1 MGSII
6 LYNVIFALTGLA
18 ISPFMVALIKR
29 YSNEEKI
36 IDKDFFNDVKF
47 DWKVALV
54 TSLLIILL
62 LYFLGISEKF
72 FLYSVL
78 SIILVIE
85 AFVDIKAK
93 ILPNSLNFI
102 GFLIGITYT
111 YITCVRDIYAGL
123 DLLLGMV
130 TGAGV
135 FLLIALF
142 ALIVYRREGMG
153 LGDVKL
159 MGMLGL
165 FFGFANIVQIFILS
179 FFVAAIISIVLLA
192 TKIKKTTDYIAF
204 GPFIVIATVVT
215 MIIPA
220 SKSVEYLM
228 SVMRK

>member
-1 MGSII
+1 MGSIV

-18 ISPFMVALIKR
+18 VSPFMTALIKR
-29 YSNEEKI
+29 YSREEKI

-62 LYFLGISEKF
+62 LYFFGVSEKF
-72 FLYSVL
+72 FLYSIL
-78 SIILVIE
+78 SIILTME

-93 ILPNSLNFI
+93 ILPNSLNFA
-102 GFLIGITYT
+102 GFLIGIVYT
-111 YITCVRDIYAGL
+111 YITCIRDIYAGL

-142 ALIVYRREGMG
+142 ALIVYKREGMG

-165 FFGFANIVQIFILS
+165 FFGFTNIIQIFILS
-179 FFVAAIISIVLLA
+179 FFVAAVISIILLA

-220 SKSVEYLM
+220 SKSIEYLM
-228 SVMRK
+228 TVMHK

>member
-1 MGSII
+1 MGSVV

-18 ISPFMVALIKR
+18 VSPFMTALIKR
-29 YSNEEKI
+29 YSREEKI

-54 TSLLIILL
+54 ISLLIILL
-62 LYFLGISEKF
+62 LYFFGVSEKF
-72 FLYSVL
+72 FLYSIL
-78 SIILVIE
+78 SIILTME

-93 ILPNSLNFI
+93 ILPNSLNFV
-102 GFLIGITYT
+102 GFLIGIVYT
-111 YITCVRDIYAGL
+111 YITCIRDIYAGL
-123 DLLLGMV
+123 DLLLGMI

-165 FFGFANIVQIFILS
+165 FFGFTNIIQIFILS
-179 FFVAAIISIVLLA
+179 FFVAAVISIILLA

-220 SKSVEYLM
+220 SKSIEYLM
-228 SVMRK
+228 TVMHK

>member
-1 MGSII
+1 MGSVV

-18 ISPFMVALIKR
+18 VSPFMTALIKR
-29 YSNEEKI
+29 YSREEKI
-36 IDKDFFNDVKF
+36 IDKDFFNDVRF

-62 LYFLGISEKF
+62 LYFFGVSEKF
-72 FLYSVL
+72 FLYSIL
-78 SIILVIE
+78 SIILTME

-93 ILPNSLNFI
+93 ILPNSLNFA
-102 GFLIGITYT
+102 GFLMGIVYT
-111 YITCVRDIYAGL
+111 YITCIRDIYAGL
-123 DLLLGMV
+123 DLLLGMI

-165 FFGFANIVQIFILS
+165 FFGFTNIIQIFILS
-179 FFVAAIISIVLLA
+179 FFVAAVISIILLA

-220 SKSVEYLM
+220 SKSIEYLM
-228 SVMRK
+228 TVMHK

>member
-6 LYNVIFALTGLA
+6 FYNVIVALTSLA

-29 YSNEEKI
+29 YSNEEKVL
-36 IDKDFFNDVKF
+36 DKSFFSDVKF
-47 DWKVALV
+47 DWKVAL
-54 TSLLIILL
+54 IIAFLNIGL
-62 LYFLGISEKF
+62 LYFFGISEKF

-78 SIILVIE
+78 SIILVME
-85 AFVDIKAK
+85 AFIDIKAK

-102 GFLIGITYT
+102 GFLIGITYAF
-111 YITCVRDIYAGL
+111 IVSIRDIYVGL
-123 DLLLGMV
+123 DLLLGMI

-142 ALIVYRREGMG
+142 ALIVYRKEGMG

-165 FFGFANIVQIFILS
+165 FFGFTNTIQIFILS
-179 FFVAAIISIVLLA
+179 FFVAAIISIILLA

-220 SKSVEYLM
+220 SVSMQYLM
-228 SVMRK
+228 NVMGR

>member
-1 MGSII
+1 MGSVV

-18 ISPFMVALIKR
+18 VSPFMTALIKR
-29 YSNEEKI
+29 YSREEKI

-62 LYFLGISEKF
+62 LYFFGVSEKF
-72 FLYSVL
+72 FLYSIL
-78 SIILVIE
+78 SIILTME

-93 ILPNSLNFI
+93 ILPNSLNFA
-102 GFLIGITYT
+102 GFLIGIVYT
-111 YITCVRDIYAGL
+111 YITCIRDIYAGL
-123 DLLLGMV
+123 DLLLGMI

-165 FFGFANIVQIFILS
+165 FFGFTNIIQIFILS
-179 FFVAAIISIVLLA
+179 FFVAAVISIILLA

-220 SKSVEYLM
+220 SKSIEYLM
-228 SVMRK
+228 TVMHK

>member
-36 IDKDFFNDVKF
+36 VDKDFFNDVKF
-47 DWKVALV
+47 DWKVAIV

-78 SIILVIE
+78 SVILVIE

-228 SVMRK
+228 TVMRK

>member
-1 MGSII
+1 MGSVV

-18 ISPFMVALIKR
+18 VSTFMTALIKR
-29 YSNEEKI
+29 YSREEKI

-54 TSLLIILL
+54 TLLLIILL
-62 LYFLGISEKF
+62 LYFFGVSEKF
-72 FLYSVL
+72 FLYSIL
-78 SIILVIE
+78 SIILTME

-93 ILPNSLNFI
+93 ILPNSLNFA
-102 GFLIGITYT
+102 GFLIGIVYT
-111 YITCVRDIYAGL
+111 YITCIRDIYAGL
-123 DLLLGMV
+123 DLLLGMI

-165 FFGFANIVQIFILS
+165 FFGFTNIIQIFILS
-179 FFVAAIISIVLLA
+179 FFVAAVISIILLA

-220 SKSVEYLM
+220 SKSIEYLM
-228 SVMRK
+228 TVMHK

>member
-1 MGSII
+1 MGSVV

-18 ISPFMVALIKR
+18 VSPFMTALIKR
-29 YSNEEKI
+29 YSREEKI

-62 LYFLGISEKF
+62 LYFFGVSEKF
-72 FLYSVL
+72 FLYSIL
-78 SIILVIE
+78 SIILTME
-85 AFVDIKAK
+85 AFADIKAK
-93 ILPNSLNFI
+93 ILPNSLNFA
-102 GFLIGITYT
+102 GFLIGIVYT
-111 YITCVRDIYAGL
+111 YITCIRDIYAGL
-123 DLLLGMV
+123 DLLLGMI

-165 FFGFANIVQIFILS
+165 FFGFTNIIQIFILS
-179 FFVAAIISIVLLA
+179 FFVAAVISIILLA

-220 SKSVEYLM
+220 SKSIEYLM
-228 SVMRK
+228 TVMHK

>member
-1 MGSII
+1 MGSVV

-18 ISPFMVALIKR
+18 VSPFMTALIKR
-29 YSNEEKI
+29 YSREEKI
-36 IDKDFFNDVKF
+36 IDKDFFNDVRF

-62 LYFLGISEKF
+62 LYFFGVSEKF
-72 FLYSVL
+72 FLYSIL
-78 SIILVIE
+78 SIILTME

-93 ILPNSLNFI
+93 ILPNSLNFA
-102 GFLIGITYT
+102 GFLIGIVYT
-111 YITCVRDIYAGL
+111 YITCIRDIYAGL
-123 DLLLGMV
+123 DLLLGMI

-165 FFGFANIVQIFILS
+165 FFGFTNIIQIFILS
-179 FFVAAIISIVLLA
+179 FFVAAVISIILLA

-220 SKSVEYLM
+220 SKSIEYLM
-228 SVMRK
+228 TVMHK

>member
-1 MGSII
+1 MGSVV

-18 ISPFMVALIKR
+18 VSPFMTALIKR
-29 YSNEEKI
+29 YSREEKI
-36 IDKDFFNDVKF
+36 IDKDFFNDVRF
-47 DWKVALV
+47 DWRVALV

-62 LYFLGISEKF
+62 LYFFGVSEKF
-72 FLYSVL
+72 FLYSIL
-78 SIILVIE
+78 SIILTME

-93 ILPNSLNFI
+93 ILPNSLNFA
-102 GFLIGITYT
+102 GFLIGIVYT
-111 YITCVRDIYAGL
+111 YITCIRDIYAGL
-123 DLLLGMV
+123 DLLLGMI

-165 FFGFANIVQIFILS
+165 FFGFTNIIQIFILS
-179 FFVAAIISIVLLA
+179 FFVAAVISIILLA

-220 SKSVEYLM
+220 SKSIEYLM
-228 SVMRK
+228 TVMHK

>member
-1 MGSII
+1 MGSIV

-18 ISPFMVALIKR
+18 ISPFMTALIKR
-29 YSNEEKI
+29 YSREEKI

-62 LYFLGISEKF
+62 LYFFGVSEKF
-72 FLYSVL
+72 FLYSIL
-78 SIILVIE
+78 SVILVME

-93 ILPNSLNFI
+93 ILPNSLNFA
-102 GFLIGITYT
+102 GFLIGIVYT

-165 FFGFANIVQIFILS
+165 FFGFTNIIQIFILS
-179 FFVAAIISIVLLA
+179 FFVAAVVSIILLA
-192 TKIKKTTDYIAF
+192 TRIKKTTDYIAF
-204 GPFIVIATVVT
+204 GPFIVIATVAT

-220 SKSVEYLM
+220 SKSIEYLM
-228 SVMRK
+228 TVMHK

>member
-6 LYNVIFALTGLA
+6 FYNVIVALTSLA
-18 ISPFMVALIKR
+18 VSPFMVALIKR
-29 YSNEEKI
+29 YSNEEKVL
-36 IDKDFFNDVKF
+36 DKNFFCDVKF
-47 DWKVALV
+47 DWKVALI
-54 TSLLIILL
+54 TAFLNIGL
-62 LYFLGISEKF
+62 LYFFGISEKF

-78 SIILVIE
+78 SIILVME
-85 AFVDIKAK
+85 AFIDIKAK

-102 GFLIGITYT
+102 GFLIGITYAF
-111 YITCVRDIYAGL
+111 IVSVRDVYAGL

-142 ALIVYRREGMG
+142 ALIVYRKEGMG

-165 FFGFANIVQIFILS
+165 FFGFTNTIQIFILS
-179 FFVAAIISIVLLA
+179 FFVAAIISVILLA

-204 GPFIVIATVVT
+204 GPFIVIATVIT

-220 SKSVEYLM
+220 SVSMQYLM
-228 SVMRK
+228 NVMGR

>member
-1 MGSII
+1 MGSVV

-18 ISPFMVALIKR
+18 VSPFMTALIKR
-29 YSNEEKI
+29 YSREEKI

-62 LYFLGISEKF
+62 LYFFGVSEKF
-72 FLYSVL
+72 FLYSIL
-78 SIILVIE
+78 SIILTME

-93 ILPNSLNFI
+93 ILPNSLNFA
-102 GFLIGITYT
+102 GFLIGIVYT
-111 YITCVRDIYAGL
+111 YITCIRDIYAGL
-123 DLLLGMV
+123 DLLLGMI
-130 TGAGV
+130 TGAGM

-165 FFGFANIVQIFILS
+165 FFGFTNIIQIFILS
-179 FFVAAIISIVLLA
+179 FFVAAVISIILLA
-192 TKIKKTTDYIAF
+192 TKIKKTADYIAF

-220 SKSVEYLM
+220 SKSIEYLM
-228 SVMRK
+228 TVMHK

>member
-1 MGSII
+1 MGSIV

-18 ISPFMVALIKR
+18 VSPFMTALIKR
-29 YSNEEKI
+29 YSREEKI

-62 LYFLGISEKF
+62 LYFFGVSEKF
-72 FLYSVL
+72 FLYSIL
-78 SIILVIE
+78 SIILTME

-93 ILPNSLNFI
+93 ILPNSLNFA
-102 GFLIGITYT
+102 GFLIGIVYT
-111 YITCVRDIYAGL
+111 YITCIRDIYAGL
-123 DLLLGMV
+123 DLLLGML

-142 ALIVYRREGMG
+142 ALIVYKREGMG

-165 FFGFANIVQIFILS
+165 FFGFTNIIQIFILS
-179 FFVAAIISIVLLA
+179 FFVAAVISIILLA

-220 SKSVEYLM
+220 SKSIEYLM
-228 SVMRK
+228 TVMHK

>member
-6 LYNVIFALTGLA
+6 FYNVIVALTSLA

-36 IDKDFFNDVKF
+36 IDKGFFSDVKF
-47 DWKVALV
+47 EWKVAL
-54 TSLLIILL
+54 TISLLNILL
-62 LYFLGISEKF
+62 LYFFGISEKF

-78 SIILVIE
+78 SIILVME
-85 AFVDIKAK
+85 AFIDIKAK
-93 ILPNSLNFI
+93 ILPNSLNFV
-102 GFLIGITYT
+102 GFLIGITYAFVVS
-111 YITCVRDIYAGL
+111 VRDIYAGL

-142 ALIVYRREGMG
+142 ALVVYRKEGMG

-159 MGMLGL
+159 MGVLGL
-165 FFGFANIVQIFILS
+165 FFGFTNTIQIFILS
-179 FFVAAIISIVLLA
+179 FFVAAIISIILLI
-192 TKIKKTTDYIAF
+192 TKVKKTTDYIAF
-204 GPFIVIATVVT
+204 GPFIVIATVIT

-220 SKSVEYLM
+220 SVSMQYLM
-228 SVMRK
+228 NVMGR

>member
-1 MGSII
+1 MGSIV

-18 ISPFMVALIKR
+18 VSPFMTALIKR
-29 YSNEEKI
+29 YSREEKI

-62 LYFLGISEKF
+62 LYFFGVSEKF
-72 FLYSVL
+72 FLYSIL
-78 SIILVIE
+78 SIILTME

-93 ILPNSLNFI
+93 ILPNSLNFA
-102 GFLIGITYT
+102 GFLIGIVYT
-111 YITCVRDIYAGL
+111 YITCIRDIYAGL
-123 DLLLGMV
+123 DLLLGMI

-165 FFGFANIVQIFILS
+165 FFGFTNIIQIFILS
-179 FFVAAIISIVLLA
+179 FFVAAVISIILLA

-220 SKSVEYLM
+220 SKSIEYLM
-228 SVMRK
+228 TVMHK

>member
-1 MGSII
+1 MGSVV

-18 ISPFMVALIKR
+18 VSPFMTALIKR
-29 YSNEEKI
+29 YSREEKI

-54 TSLLIILL
+54 TLLLIILL
-62 LYFLGISEKF
+62 LYFFGVSEKF
-72 FLYSVL
+72 FLYSIL
-78 SIILVIE
+78 SIILTME

-93 ILPNSLNFI
+93 ILPNSLNFA
-102 GFLIGITYT
+102 GFLIGIVYT
-111 YITCVRDIYAGL
+111 YITCIRDIYAGL
-123 DLLLGMV
+123 DLLLGMI

-142 ALIVYRREGMG
+142 ALVVYRREGMG

-165 FFGFANIVQIFILS
+165 FFGFTNIIQIFILS
-179 FFVAAIISIVLLA
+179 FFVAAVISIILLA

-220 SKSVEYLM
+220 SKSIEYLM
-228 SVMRK
+228 TVMHK

>member
-1 MGSII
+1 MGSVV

-18 ISPFMVALIKR
+18 VSPFMTALIKR
-29 YSNEEKI
+29 YSREEKI

-62 LYFLGISEKF
+62 LYFFGVSEKF
-72 FLYSVL
+72 FLYSIL
-78 SIILVIE
+78 SIILTME

-93 ILPNSLNFI
+93 ILPNSLNFA
-102 GFLIGITYT
+102 GFLIGIVYT
-111 YITCVRDIYAGL
+111 YITCIRDIYAGL

-165 FFGFANIVQIFILS
+165 FFGFTNIIQIFILS
-179 FFVAAIISIVLLA
+179 FFVAAVISIILLA

-220 SKSVEYLM
+220 SKSIEYLM
-228 SVMRK
+228 TVMHK

>member
-1 MGSII
+1 MGSVV

-18 ISPFMVALIKR
+18 VSPFMTALIKR
-29 YSNEEKI
+29 YSREEKI

-54 TSLLIILL
+54 TLLLIILL
-62 LYFLGISEKF
+62 LYFFGVSEKF
-72 FLYSVL
+72 FLYSIL
-78 SIILVIE
+78 SIILTME

-93 ILPNSLNFI
+93 ILPNSLNFA
-102 GFLIGITYT
+102 GFLIGIVYT
-111 YITCVRDIYAGL
+111 YITCIRDIYAGL
-123 DLLLGMV
+123 DLLLGMI

-165 FFGFANIVQIFILS
+165 FFGFTNIIQIFILS
-179 FFVAAIISIVLLA
+179 FFVAAVISIILLA

-220 SKSVEYLM
+220 SKSIEYLM
-228 SVMRK
+228 TVMHK

>member
-228 SVMRK
+228 TVMRK

>member
-1 MGSII
+1 MGSVV

-18 ISPFMVALIKR
+18 VSTFMTALIKR
-29 YSNEEKI
+29 YSREEKI
-36 IDKDFFNDVKF
+36 IDKDFFNDVRF

-62 LYFLGISEKF
+62 LYFFGVSEKF
-72 FLYSVL
+72 FLYSIL
-78 SIILVIE
+78 SIILTME

-93 ILPNSLNFI
+93 ILPNSLNFA
-102 GFLIGITYT
+102 GFLIGIVYT
-111 YITCVRDIYAGL
+111 YITCIRDIYAGL
-123 DLLLGMV
+123 DLLLGMI

-165 FFGFANIVQIFILS
+165 FFGFTNIIQIFILS
-179 FFVAAIISIVLLA
+179 FFVAAVISIILLA

-220 SKSVEYLM
+220 SKSIEYLM
-228 SVMRK
+228 TVMHK

>member
-1 MGSII
+1 MGSIV

-18 ISPFMVALIKR
+18 VSPFMTALIKR
-29 YSNEEKI
+29 YSREEKI

-62 LYFLGISEKF
+62 LYFFGVSEKF
-72 FLYSVL
+72 FLYSIL
-78 SIILVIE
+78 SIILTME

-93 ILPNSLNFI
+93 ILPNSLNFV
-102 GFLIGITYT
+102 GFLIGIVYT
-111 YITCVRDIYAGL
+111 YITCIRDIYAGL
-123 DLLLGMV
+123 DLLLGMI

-165 FFGFANIVQIFILS
+165 FFGFTNIIQIFILS
-179 FFVAAIISIVLLA
+179 FFVAAVISIILLA

-220 SKSVEYLM
+220 SKSIEYLM
-228 SVMRK
+228 TVMHK

>member
-1 MGSII
+1 MGSVV

-18 ISPFMVALIKR
+18 VSTFMTALIKR
-29 YSNEEKI
+29 YSREEKI

-62 LYFLGISEKF
+62 LYFFGVSEKF
-72 FLYSVL
+72 FLYSIL
-78 SIILVIE
+78 SIILTME

-93 ILPNSLNFI
+93 ILPNSLNFA
-102 GFLIGITYT
+102 GFLIGIVYT
-111 YITCVRDIYAGL
+111 YITCIRDIYAGL
-123 DLLLGMV
+123 DLLLGMI

-165 FFGFANIVQIFILS
+165 FFGFTNIIQIFILS
-179 FFVAAIISIVLLA
+179 FFVAAVISIILLA

-220 SKSVEYLM
+220 SKSIEYLM
-228 SVMRK
+228 TVMHK

>member
-1 MGSII
+1 MA
-6 LYNVIFALTGLA
+6 V
-18 ISPFMVALIKR
+18 SPFMTALIKR
-29 YSNEEKI
+29 YSREEKI
-36 IDKDFFNDVKF
+36 IDKDFFNDVRF
-47 DWKVALV
+47 DWRVALV

-62 LYFLGISEKF
+62 LYFFGVSEKF
-72 FLYSVL
+72 FLYSIL
-78 SIILVIE
+78 SIILTME

-93 ILPNSLNFI
+93 ILPNSLNFA
-102 GFLIGITYT
+102 GFLIGIVYT
-111 YITCVRDIYAGL
+111 YITCIRDIYAGL
-123 DLLLGMV
+123 DLLLGMI

-165 FFGFANIVQIFILS
+165 FFGFTNIIQIFILS
-179 FFVAAIISIVLLA
+179 FFVAAVISIILLA

-220 SKSVEYLM
+220 SKSIEYLM
-228 SVMRK
+228 TVMHK